1 MGLCYRLERHKKR
14 EGRREKVWGG
24 AGPSGG
30 SECEEF
36 FLPGEMRRFGVKVM
50 FEGLFEKFSLITS
63 CWHVVSAREGPGE
76 KAISSVINFLRSG
89 TPVAKQ
95 RLF

>member
-14 EGRREKVWGG
+14 EGRREGG
-24 AGPSGG
+24 GVRQADQSVR
-30 SECEEF
+30 SI
-36 FLPGEMRRFGVKVM
+36 FLVGEMRRFGVKVM
-50 FEGLFEKFSLITS
+50 FKGLFEKLCLITS
-63 CWHVVSAREGPGE
+63 CWHVVSAREGLGE

-89 TPVAKQ
+89 TPVAKR

>member
-1 MGLCYRLERHKKR
+1 M
-14 EGRREKVWGG
+14 RR
-24 AGPSGG
+24 
-30 SECEEF
+30 F
-36 FLPGEMRRFGVKVM
+36 FLLGEMRRFGVKVM

-63 CWHVVSAREGPGE
+63 CWHVVSAREGLGE